1 MSLQI
6 RRLKGFPT
14 IFSLILITGFGV
26 AGGLYIL
33 ARKTFFIPEV
43 SWEKKNQKLWNNRGP
58 SDQYKLFAM
67 STDSKDQ
74 EKDRPDC

>member
-1 MSLQI
+1 MSFRMRQLT
-6 RRLKGFPT
+6 RFPT
-14 IFSLILITGFGV
+14 LSLILITGFGV

-33 ARKTFFIPEV
+33 ARKTFFVPEV
-43 SWEKKNQKLWNNRGP
+43 SWEKNQESWNNLGP

-67 STDSKDQ
+67 SVDSKDL